1 MRTGNTTEREAPW
14 KLEFRFDRLKP
25 PKWKR
30 PYLVWLHLFLK
41 IVPLLIMLFGAPG
54 YQYIEK
60 GEGYLIDNIRAE
72 FNAAIFTIAV
82 LIDFFVTKNI
92 IGPKLTGLHHGFK
105 MNEENKITYHFY
117 AEKDFLTRYPAIDRD
132 SFFTFLVL
140 FSAIWIMPTIAS
152 IIQLS
157 KFWIP
162 FKILGWGS
170 VYLNLYLFV
179 QTRYYQQWTMPKFF
193 AAWLHN
199 FFMRIEYAED
209 DSGSSFGNA
218 YRARY

>member
-14 KLEFRFDRLKP
+14 KLELRFDRLKP

-41 IVPLLIMLFGAPG
+41 IVPLLLLHFGTPG
-54 YQYIEK
+54 YRYIEGGK
-60 GEGYLIDNIRAE
+60 GYLIDNIHAE
-72 FNAAIFTIAV
+72 FNAAIFTIMV
-82 LIDFFVTKNI
+82 LIDFFVTKDI
-92 IGPKLTGLHHGFK
+92 LGPKLTGLHHGFK
-105 MNEENKITYHFY
+105 MNGENKITYHFY

-132 SFFTFLVL
+132 SFFTFLVI
-140 FSAIWIMPTIAS
+140 FSAIWIMPTISA
-152 IIQLS
+152 IIILS
-157 KFWIP
+157 
-162 FKILGWGS
+162 
-170 VYLNLYLFV
+170 
-179 QTRYYQQWTMPKFF
+179 TRYYQQWTMPKFF